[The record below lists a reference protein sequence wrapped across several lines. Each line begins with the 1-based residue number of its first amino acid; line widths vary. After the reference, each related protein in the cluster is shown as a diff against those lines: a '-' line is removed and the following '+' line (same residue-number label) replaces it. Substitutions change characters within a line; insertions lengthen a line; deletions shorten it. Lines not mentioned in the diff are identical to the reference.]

1 MLNQLMACFALLNS
15 FTLRVLKVRKTRNFL
30 ILVSEQSE
38 LLRMSSHFLFW
49 LHLAKRAQTNFTAH
63 GIIYPGVLFVVC
75 LLLSEDQSLRK
86 LH

>member
-30 ILVSEQSE
+30 ILVLEQSE

-49 LHLAKRAQTNFTAH
+49 LHSAKRAQTNFTAH
-63 GIIYPGVLFVVC
+63 GIIYPGFLFVVC
-75 LLLSEDQSLRK
+75 LLLSEVQSLRK